1 MRTPRRVVPPTSTSV
16 NYSPLSTAQASS
28 RSSSTPWSSY
38 STCVS
43 GTRAQSRITVLTDRL
58 KALNACTNKRALTRH
73 VSTYFIYLASN
84 FAFRVRHLHN
94 VGNRP
99 SANLPLVCLS
109 LLSHLPAYATQTLS
123 HLLDVT
129 TGRLPQFPNI
139 PTLAVQV
146 RGSSCNTPPRSL
158 GSGPTLTYSFRCYCT
173 TLSTDPPDV
182 QERQLST
189 RPHTL
194 VVHPKSRYLSMTSLQ
209 F

>member
-16 NYSPLSTAQASS
+16 NYSPLTATQASS
-28 RSSSTPWSSY
+28 RSSSTQWSSY
-38 STCVS
+38 STRVS

-58 KALNACTNKRALTRH
+58 KALNARTNKRALTHH

-94 VGNRP
+94 AGNRP

-109 LLSHLPAYATQTLS
+109 LLSLLPAYTTQTLS
-123 HLLDVT
+123 HPLDVT
-129 TGRLPQFPNI
+129 TGGLPQFPNV
-139 PTLAVQV
+139 PTLAVQAS
-146 RGSSCNTPPRSL
+146 GSSRNAPPRSL
-158 GSGPTLTYSFRCYCT
+158 RSGPTLTYSFRRYCVTLT
-173 TLSTDPPDV
+173 TNPPGL

-189 RPHTL
+189 RPHML
-194 VVHPKSRYLSMTSLQ
+194 VVHPKSQYLSMSSSR